1 MRITNRRGKP
11 AKRDIVQFVPMHEF
25 FAQNR
30 NTNITNYKFNQ
41 EVLQEIPRQVV
52 DFYAGKQIIP
62 QTI

>member
-1 MRITNRRGKP
+1 MRIKNRRGKT
-11 AKRDIVQFVPMHEF
+11 AKRVQFVPMHEC

-30 NTNITNYKFNQ
+30 NTDITNYKFNQ

-62 QTI
+62 QAI